1 MPIKKKTE
9 KLKPQDKKLIEEI
22 IRVDH
27 AGEHGA
33 TQIYRG
39 QLAIFNEHT
48 EFGKEIKEMA
58 EQEEIHKST
67 FDELIVKE
75 DVKPTIMF
83 PIWNIAGYALGVGTA
98 LLGKK
103 AAMACTVAVEEVIGQ
118 HYEEQAEEL
127 KKRKIKPQLLKTVKK
142 FREDELEHHDTG
154 VEHQAEMTTGYVLL
168 SKTIKQLCYTC
179 LLYTSP
185 SPRDGL
191 LSRMPSSA

>member
-1 MPIKKKTE
+1 MPLKKKIKK
-9 KLKPQDKKLIEEI
+9 LNPQDKKLIEEI

-39 QLAIFNEHT
+39 QLAIFSENS

-75 DVKPTIMF
+75 EVKPTIMF
-83 PIWNIAGYALGVGTA
+83 PLWNIAGYVLGLGTA

-118 HYEEQAEEL
+118 HYEEQADEL
-127 KKRKIKPQLLKTVKK
+127 KKKK
-142 FREDELEHHDTG
+142 N
-154 VEHQAEMTTGYVLL
+154 
-168 SKTIKQLCYTC
+168 
-179 LLYTSP
+179 
-185 SPRDGL
+185 
-191 LSRMPSSA
+191 

>member
-1 MPIKKKTE
+1 MPTKKKNKSLSSE
-9 KLKPQDKKLIEEI
+9 DKKLIEEI

-39 QLAIFNEHT
+39 QLAIFKENT

-58 EQEEIHKST
+58 DQEEIHKST
-67 FDELIVKE
+67 FDEYIVKE
-75 DVKPTIMF
+75 NVKPTALF
-83 PIWNIAGYALGVGTA
+83 PFWNLAGYALGLGTA
-98 LLGKK
+98 LMGKK

-154 VEHQAEMTTGYVLL
+154 VDHQAEMTTGYILL
-168 SKTIKQLCYTC
+168 SKTIKQFCYTAIKISKK
-179 LLYTSP
+179 Y
-185 SPRDGL
+185 
-191 LSRMPSSA
+191 

>member
-1 MPIKKKTE
+1 MPLKKKIKK
-9 KLKPQDKKLIEEI
+9 LNPQDKKLIEEI
-22 IRVDH
+22 VRVNH

-39 QLAIFNEHT
+39 QLAIFSENS

-75 DVKPTIMF
+75 EVKPTIMF
-83 PIWNIAGYALGVGTA
+83 PLWNIAGYVLGLGTA

-127 KKRKIKPQLLKTVKK
+127 KKRKIKPQLLKIVKK

-154 VEHQAEMTTGYVLL
+154 IEHQAEITTGYVLL
-168 SKTIKQLCYTC
+168 SKTIKQLCYTAIKISKK
-179 LLYTSP
+179 Y
-185 SPRDGL
+185 
-191 LSRMPSSA
+191 

>member
-1 MPIKKKTE
+1 MPLKKKIKK
-9 KLKPQDKKLIEEI
+9 LNPQDKKLIEEI

-39 QLAIFNEHT
+39 QLAIFSENS

-75 DVKPTIMF
+75 EVKPTIMF
-83 PIWNIAGYALGVGTA
+83 PLLNIAWYVLGLGTA

-118 HYEEQAEEL
+118 HYEEQADEL
-127 KKRKIKPQLLKTVKK
+127 KKRKIKPQLLKIVKK

-154 VEHQAEMTTGYVLL
+154 IEHQAEMTTGYVLL
-168 SKTIKQLCYTC
+168 SKTIKQLCYTAIKISKK
-179 LLYTSP
+179 Y
-185 SPRDGL
+185 
-191 LSRMPSSA
+191 

>member
-1 MPIKKKTE
+1 MPIKKKTK

-67 FDELIVKE
+67 FDELLVKE

-127 KKRKIKPQLLKTVKK
+127 KERKIKPQLLKTVKK

-168 SKTIKQLCYTC
+168 SKTIKQLCYTAIKISKK
-179 LLYTSP
+179 Y
-185 SPRDGL
+185 
-191 LSRMPSSA
+191 

>member
-1 MPIKKKTE
+1 MPLKKKIKK
-9 KLKPQDKKLIEEI
+9 LNPQDKKLIEEI

-39 QLAIFNEHT
+39 QLAIFSENS

-75 DVKPTIMF
+75 EVKPTIMF
-83 PIWNIAGYALGVGTA
+83 PLWNIAGYVLGLGTA

-118 HYEEQAEEL
+118 HYEEQADEL
-127 KKRKIKPQLLKTVKK
+127 KKRKIKPQLLKIVKK

-154 VEHQAEMTTGYVLL
+154 IEHQAEMTTG
-168 SKTIKQLCYTC
+168 
-179 LLYTSP
+179 
-185 SPRDGL
+185 
-191 LSRMPSSA
+191 

>member
-1 MPIKKKTE
+1 MPLKKKIKKLKT
-9 KLKPQDKKLIEEI
+9 QDKKLIEEI

-39 QLAIFNEHT
+39 QLAIFSENS

-75 DVKPTIMF
+75 EVKPTIMF
-83 PIWNIAGYALGVGTA
+83 PLWNIAGYALGLGTA

-118 HYEEQAEEL
+118 HYEEQADEL
-127 KKRKIKPQLLKTVKK
+127 KKRKIKPQLLKIVKK

-154 VEHQAEMTTGYVLL
+154 IEHQAEMTTGYVLL
-168 SKTIKQLCYTC
+168 SKTIKQLCYTAIKISKK
-179 LLYTSP
+179 Y
-185 SPRDGL
+185 
-191 LSRMPSSA
+191 

>member
-1 MPIKKKTE
+1 MPLKKKIKKLKT
-9 KLKPQDKKLIEEI
+9 QDKKLIEEI

-39 QLAIFNEHT
+39 QLAIFSENSK
-48 EFGKEIKEMA
+48 FGKEIKEMA

-75 DVKPTIMF
+75 EVKPTIMF
-83 PIWNIAGYALGVGTA
+83 PLWNIAGYVLGLGTA

-118 HYEEQAEEL
+118 HYEEQADEL
-127 KKRKIKPQLLKTVKK
+127 KKRKIKPQLLKIVKK

-154 VEHQAEMTTGYVLL
+154 IEHQAEMTTGYVLL
-168 SKTIKQLCYTC
+168 SKTIKQLCYTAIKISKK
-179 LLYTSP
+179 Y
-185 SPRDGL
+185 
-191 LSRMPSSA
+191 